1 MSDRLTDR
9 LVSPPARASARNART
24 REMRRDDETS
34 TERRTAAEERA
45 RHLRRIVDSYPAT
58 ISPQNAEL
66 LRKIL
71 GLDDED
77 TEE

>member
-1 MSDRLTDR
+1 MTVSLIVSSHLPHARLH
-9 LVSPPARASARNART
+9 VT
-24 REMRRDDETS
+24 REHEMRRDDETN
-34 TERRTAAEERA
+34 TERRTEAEERA
-45 RHLRRIVDSYPAT
+45 YHLRRIVNSYPAT
-58 ISPQNAEL
+58 ISPRNAQL